1 VTVRLPGLSLL
12 RAKLPLRPSGKE
24 NGNGAPAPVRDD
36 EPTPTGNGKA
46 LEGDRKVLHG
56 NGTAPTRVASLL
68 PIGSGRRR
76 SFSPKSFSERN
87 PYIIGSIAL
96 AVILV
101 VTAGAVF
108 LQGGTLFT
116 STFQT
121 TALFPN
127 TSGIAAN
134 DDVMVAGI
142 KVGKVGSAKLD
153 GNHVRVALNI
163 NSGTQVPSDSTA
175 EIKIESF
182 LGTEAVYLD
191 PGSDWL
197 HQLHQGSVITN
208 TKVPFNLNEL
218 ANTAVPALN
227 QTNSAQINELLADLQ
242 AVTQGQRG
250 NVTTIINNLNGLTTT
265 VNQRQAEVSVLL
277 DSANTLVGT
286 LNGRSQQL
294 ASILYNLNV
303 VVQGLAQRKTALAQ
317 LIDSTNQAA
326 SQLSGLVGANR
337 PKLQAILNEVH
348 TDLQIIDSRQVDLSQ
363 GLGYAAVGVNGF
375 SNIGYTGPNSTIPE
389 PYTSSSIG
397 IRGSAEASI
406 FDPCGTLNQIFNQA
420 LPPDPA
426 QQGGGR
432 SCASQPSIDPNQFG
446 HASPPPSSGG
456 QAAAPSASGGS
467 PVQPSG
473 GGASALPGSVSG
485 ERSIASLF
493 APQLGGAP

>member
-1 VTVRLPGLSLL
+1 VRPPGIGAL
-12 RAKLPLRPSGKE
+12 REKLPFR
-24 NGNGAPAPVRDD
+24 GNGRGNGRGSGAGAATRGD
-36 EPTPTGNGKA
+36 EQTVAGNGKA
-46 LEGDRKVLHG
+46 LEG
-56 NGTAPTRVASLL
+56 NGRAAAPATKLL
-68 PIGSGRRR
+68 PARVWPMR

-87 PYIIGSIAL
+87 PYIVGSIAL
-96 AVILV
+96 SIIMVF
-101 VTAGAVF
+101 TAGALF

-121 TALFPN
+121 TAQFPN
-127 TSGIAAN
+127 TSGISSG

-142 KVGKVGSAKLD
+142 KVGKVGAAHLD
-153 GNHVRVALNI
+153 GNSVKVALNI
-163 NSGTQVPSDSTA
+163 NSGTQVPADSTA

-191 PGSDWL
+191 PGTDWS
-197 HQLHQGSVITN
+197 HQLHQGSVITK

-218 ANTAVPALN
+218 ANAAVPSLN

-250 NVTTIINNLNGLTTT
+250 NVSTIIDNLNGLTTT

-277 DSANTLVGT
+277 DAANTLVGT
-286 LNGRSQQL
+286 LNGRSSQL

-337 PKLQAILNEVH
+337 PKLQAILDEVH

-363 GLGYAAVGVNGF
+363 GLGYAAVSVSGF
-375 SNIGYTGPNSTIPE
+375 SNIGYTGPNSTNPT
-389 PYTSSSIG
+389 PFSSSSTG
-397 IRGSAEASI
+397 VRGSAEASI
-406 FDPCGTLNQIFNQA
+406 FDPCGTLNQIFDQA

-426 QQGGGR
+426 QHGAGR
-432 SCASQPSIDPNQFG
+432 SCATQPGIEPNQFA
-446 HASPPPSSGG
+446 HSSSSSPSSGSSS
-456 QAAAPSASGGS
+456 APSGSASP
-467 PVQPSG
+467 PVQPSA
-473 GGASALPGSVSG
+473 GAPAVPGSVSG
-485 ERSIASLF
+485 GQSIASLF
-493 APQLGGAP
+493 APQLGGQP